1 MCTRGH
7 WRGQIA
13 NFNFTPKKIQFGL
26 FLLIYEKNTT
36 AMSYIIVTLEKKS
49 IKNFGF
55 LGDKMEICHFTPE
68 MVSSSH
74 STMWKLHPNV
84 LLSGVQL

>member
-1 MCTRGH
+1 MRKTQPAMC
-7 WRGQIA
+7 
-13 NFNFTPKKIQFGL
+13 
-26 FLLIYEKNTT
+26 
-36 AMSYIIVTLEKKS
+36 YIIVTLEGKS
-49 IKNFGF
+49 MKNFGF
-55 LGDKMEICHFTPE
+55 LGDKMEICHFTPQ